1 MDMIE
6 SLTSPYDQP
15 ELQDFAVTE
24 DEALSKLKPIVPLHH
39 AVMLPGSANA
49 I

>member
-1 MDMIE
+1 MDMTE
-6 SLTSPYDQP
+6 SLTSLYDQP

-24 DEALSKLKPIVPLHH
+24 DEALSKLEPTVPLHH
-39 AVMLPGSANA
+39 AVMLPGSTNA